1 MNKSDK
7 VREYVKSGDFKSAL
21 KIAKSFRLGITAEQQ
36 SDMTRAYECMTNE
49 RFYKSLG
56 YDIPATI
63 QRGINVVTA
72 LYSA

>member
-1 MNKSDK
+1 MNKSDR

-21 KIAKSFRLGITAEQQ
+21 KIAKTFRIGITEEQK
-36 SDMTRAYECMTNE
+36 SDMTRAYECMTNK
-49 RFYKSLG
+49 RFYESLG
-56 YDIPATI
+56 YDIPTTI

>member
-1 MNKSDK
+1 MTKSDK
-7 VREYVKSGDFKSAL
+7 VREFVSGGDFKAAL
-21 KIAKSFRLGITAEQQ
+21 RIAKTFRLGITPEQK

-56 YDIPATI
+56 YDIEATI

-72 LYSA
+72 LYNA